1 MAEKQQQRKMV
12 NIDVVETSGVD
23 HPAHLAEGWIVCKS
37 ATAQDVEGIFGPLVT
52 EGTAKMAT
60 NDTAEPT
67 VEDLTKALAA
77 KDQELA
83 AAKDALT
90 KATAKPEEPTSKEEM
105 LKALPAPVREMILKS
120 EADAAELKKQ
130 ADADRE
136 ELQKERDARLDE
148 RAITETAALY
158 KSVAIDA
165 KTVGPALR
173 RLALHDADL
182 HKSVTEALAAAD
194 AQIATGNLFKSV
206 GDNGINNDAPALG
219 KLEKAA
225 TELMEKDAALTKPQ
239 AIAKAAE
246 LHPDLYDEYQNE
258 KAGK

>member
-12 NIDVVETSGVD
+12 DIDVVETSGVD

-52 EGTAKMAT
+52 EGTAKMANT
-60 NDTAEPT
+60 DPAAPT

-83 AAKDALT
+83 AAKDALE
-90 KATAKPEEPTSKEEM
+90 KATKPAEEQEDV
-105 LKALPAPVREMILKS
+105 LKALPAEVRAMLKQADDDR
-120 EADAAELKKQ
+120 EALRKQ
-130 ADADRE
+130 ADADRA

-148 RAITETAALY
+148 RAVTETRSLY
-158 KSVAIDA
+158 KSVSIDA
-165 KTVGPALR
+165 DTVGPALR
-173 RLALHDADL
+173 RLALIDEGL
-182 HKSVTEALAAAD
+182 HKSVTEALKAAD
-194 AQIATGNLFKSV
+194 AQLEAGNLFKSI

-219 KLEKAA
+219 KLDAA
-225 TELMEKDAALTKPQ
+225 AAELMKSDSTLTKPM
-239 AIAKAAE
+239 AIAKAVSAD
-246 LHPDLYDEYQNE
+246 PSLYEEYQNE